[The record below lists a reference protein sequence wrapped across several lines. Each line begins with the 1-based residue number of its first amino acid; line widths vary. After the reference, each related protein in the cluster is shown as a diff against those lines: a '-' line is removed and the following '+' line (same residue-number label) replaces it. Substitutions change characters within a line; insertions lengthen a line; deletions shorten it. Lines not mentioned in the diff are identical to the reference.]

1 LVFGCWEGRGRG
13 RGRGRGGMGKI
24 LKERGD
30 VVMNV
35 WEMGG

>member
-1 LVFGCWEGRGRG
+1 VFGCWEGRGRG
-13 RGRGRGGMGKI
+13 RGGMGKI
-24 LKERGD
+24 LEERGD